1 MPGAIHVEDIAYEH
15 DGVEMLGRLAYDETQ
30 SGTRPAVLLCHEA
43 PGIDDNVKSRAE
55 RLAALGYVAF
65 GLDCHGG
72 GRVLALDEVMQRLG
86 ALVGDVERFRSLGFA
101 GLDVLLAQP
110 QTDRNRVA
118 AIGFCMGGALALELA
133 RAGADLKAVVGFHP
147 SLETSRPEDAKNIRA
162 SVLVCCGTADPII
175 PPEHRRAFEQEMTA
189 GGVADWRMD
198 LYGDVG
204 HSFTNKAA
212 DDVGIPGIAY
222 HEDADRRSWKTMLSL
237 FEEKLGPV

>member
-1 MPGAIHVEDIAYEH
+1 MHVEDVEYEH
-15 DGVEMLGRLAYDETQ
+15 DGIKMLGRLAYDDAHRG
-30 SGTRPAVLLCHEA
+30 SRPAVLLCHEA
-43 PGIDDNVKSRAE
+43 PGIDNNVKDRAE

-72 GRVLALDEVMQRLG
+72 GRVLELDDVMRRLG
-86 ALVGDVERFRSLGFA
+86 ALAGDVERFRDIGFA

-147 SLETSRPEDAKNIRA
+147 SLETSRPQDAQNIKA
-162 SVLVCCGTADPII
+162 SVLVCCGTADPFITR
-175 PPEHRRAFEQEMTA
+175 EQRQAFEQEMTD

-198 LYGDVG
+198 VYGGVG

-212 DDVGIPGIAY
+212 DDVGISGVAY
-222 HEDADRRSWKTMLSL
+222 HESADRRSWQTMLSL